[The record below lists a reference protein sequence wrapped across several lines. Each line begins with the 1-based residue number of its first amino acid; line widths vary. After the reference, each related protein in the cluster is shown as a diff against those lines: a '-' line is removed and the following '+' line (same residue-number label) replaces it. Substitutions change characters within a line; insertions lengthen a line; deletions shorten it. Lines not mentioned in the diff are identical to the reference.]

1 MRPFSLGKLATSVEE
16 STVHQGS
23 VKYIGGY
30 HEYIGGY
37 HEYIGGYHEYIG
49 GYHEYIRVF
58 NINQR
63 LLSTC
68 SPHMNHN
75 IP

>member
-1 MRPFSLGKLATSVEE
+1 MEE

-30 HEYIGGY
+30 HEYIGDIMSTSGDIQHIEGY
-37 HEYIGGYHEYIG
+37 HEYT
-49 GYHEYIRVF
+49 RVF